1 MITSLR
7 GRSGPFIAS
16 FARERTTPSPQLTD
30 VGCSFTDS
38 FPMFGAPRVVGLV
51 LEVFVG
57 APLDSTGLD
66 SQVFEGAD
74 RPRPYSNESTS
85 AAIDASMMLAEAPT
99 VLQLACSSRLSMS
112 TRVTAPVPEF
122 ESRMRTL

>member
-16 FARERTTPSPQLTD
+16 FARERTTPGPQLTD

-38 FPMFGAPRVVGLV
+38 CPTFGACRALGPV
-51 LEVFVG
+51 LEVSVA

-66 SQVFEGAD
+66 SQVFEGVV
-74 RPRPYSNESTS
+74 RPRPYSSESTS
-85 AAIDASMMLAEAPT
+85 AAIDASMMLADAPT